1 MLKILPS
8 ATYASPPTLLY
19 AFAMYY
25 SSNLNPFCTLPS
37 LGTMGKVAR
46 ANLNKRNRESER
58 GEIIQNP
65 SGHRIEANARV
76 PFVMIGQQTG

>member
-8 ATYASPPTLLY
+8 ATYASPPTLRY

-25 SSNLNPFCTLPS
+25 SSNLNPFCTLTS
-37 LGTMGKVAR
+37 LGMMGKVAR
-46 ANLNKRNRESER
+46 VNQTEEIRRER

-65 SGHRIEANARV
+65 SGHRIEANACV
-76 PFVMIGQQTG
+76 PFVTVGSQPH